1 MKEYDMIIVGAGAG
15 GVFLAYELAKLK
27 TDAKVLMVDKG
38 APLEKRICPIKAGQ
52 DAYMRQMFSVPHNE
66 RVRRSRDPF

>member
-1 MKEYDMIIVGAGAG
+1 MKEYDIIIVGAGAG

-38 APLEKRICPIKAGQ
+38 APLEKRRCHIRPIKTFRFRSLNQ
-52 DAYMRQMFSVPHNE
+52 RLTVIFQSVI
-66 RVRRSRDPF
+66 